1 MKTELNSLINK
12 YAILISI
19 FYLAN
24 ILLGHLDLIAAP
36 FWILSYFLT
45 NIVIAI
51 IIARDLRK
59 CKIKS
64 PVTIW
69 SAIVFDILGVTLL
82 FIQILRK
89 EESANA

>member
-1 MKTELNSLINK
+1 MKTDLNSLINK

-24 ILLGHLDLIAAP
+24 ILLSYFNLLTGA

-45 NIVIAI
+45 NI
-51 IIARDLRK
+51 IIAFVISYDLKK

-64 PVTIW
+64 LVTIW
-69 SAIVFDILGVTLL
+69 SAIIFDILGVTLL
-82 FIQILRK
+82 FIQILRN
-89 EESANA
+89 EESAND

>member
-12 YAILISI
+12 YAILISL

-24 ILLGHLDLIAAP
+24 ILLSQFDLLSGP
-36 FWILSYFLT
+36 FWVLSYFLT
-45 NIVIAI
+45 NI
-51 IIARDLRK
+51 IIAVIISYDLKK

-82 FIQILRK
+82 FIQLLRND
-89 EESANA
+89 ESANA